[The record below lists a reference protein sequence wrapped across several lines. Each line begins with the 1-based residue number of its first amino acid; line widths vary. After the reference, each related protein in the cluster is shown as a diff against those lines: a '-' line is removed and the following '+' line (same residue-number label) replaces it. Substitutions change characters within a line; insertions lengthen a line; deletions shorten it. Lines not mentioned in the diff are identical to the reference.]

1 MGKASR
7 PGVVAG
13 DGGPLSS
20 RYSCRATA
28 HATPADLAP
37 ALALDGPPL
46 GLGLDRLVVLLVL
59 PALALVVALADAGPL
74 GPGTL
79 AVLLL
84 ALRAPG
90 LAPVLAALVLTGA
103 GALAAR

>member
-1 MGKASR
+1 M
-7 PGVVAG
+7 
-13 DGGPLSS
+13 
-20 RYSCRATA
+20 
-28 HATPADLAP
+28 
-37 ALALDGPPL
+37 
-46 GLGLDRLVVLLVL
+46 VLLVL

-103 GALAAR
+103 GALAGTVGGLELPRSGGHMNA